1 MYRKGAYIVGRIAGL
16 LAVLLMGAVVAIQM
30 PYVQTRLSKIAL
42 NQLASIL
49 DGRIQYDELKVMTS
63 GVLVIRNLALVDNAP
78 YTEDIYER
86 GWAPDDTVFRARS
99 ITATFAIDGLLKGEG
114 IHLGRVTVED
124 GYMHLISEPVA
135 PGNNLTRILKLT
147 PPEEPVEPAA
157 NLFDIKKVRI
167 KNFRFRLTSFLE
179 SKVSKRYDAPHID
192 FEDLD
197 VTADITAH
205 NLKMAGG
212 VMSGVCDK
220 LTAREKS
227 GFTVQDLTGSAEV
240 GQGKVLI
247 EDLHLCD
254 LWSDIQFRTLLMSFK
269 GPEAF
274 ADFLNAVKLDGD
286 IQRSRIAMQT
296 ISYFS
301 GGSFEGSPLV
311 FNVQRGRPQGY
322 VSHFQVNK
330 MTFTEQHSNVSAIIE
345 GSTSGLPDVMQ
356 FALNLQVKDLVAT
369 TDGIS
374 RIITGF
380 APTAKLNLGQ
390 LAHNLPLTLQVK
402 TEGLLNE
409 LGFSGEME
417 TPDGA
422 AGFTGNIRY
431 ILDSHRPIEL
441 TAALNTR
448 ELDLGR
454 VLGND
459 SFGPVS
465 LTTRAR
471 AVLKNGLPDADVDT
485 LQIDRIRAFGHDFQ
499 NINATASLQ
508 DGTVNAYLHSNDPAA
523 RLEFKA
529 LADLTDRPAGKRY
542 RVDGT
547 LTNLDL
553 TALGIENEKVSRVA
567 TGIHADL
574 VQKGDFFDGNARLP
588 GLRLTNASGT
598 YPLGDLTLQADTLGR
613 RQHFSLDAPFLE
625 ARYSGSHS
633 IPRFIQDFMAVS
645 LQRDLS
651 ALVQQEAPA
660 QASGDY
666 DVSLL
671 FHDTRNILDALL
683 PGVYIEDQTTLSVS
697 LDGKGKISGN
707 LQSKRLAKGQN
718 YLKDSQLEFDNL
730 NEALAL
736 HLLASE
742 LRAGSFAMSLPSIKA
757 SADDNIFS
765 VGVLYDS
772 FSGAGGSADISLQ
785 GRISRDEEG
794 QLVVQARPVDSYL
807 IAAGK
812 NWSFGESDILLHGKD
827 IFLDHFQISNGPQ
840 RLLLNGGLTHS
851 PQDTLTLQMD
861 RFDLALVDEFLPK
874 ALGIEGKMDGRA
886 YLSSDVGETLGML
899 MDFSID
905 TLKLGGVNAGSISL
919 SSAWKDDGKEL
930 GLLLLD
936 KLEGRNALDVRG
948 TYAPLTKQLDLHA
961 TLDDLPVNVAAPF
974 LKQIFTEMGGG
985 ISGSLS
991 LRGPT
996 DNLTPTSDLNLNDT
1010 RLRLST
1016 TGVSYTIQGPLRIDG
1031 EGCYFDDLQV
1041 RDDSDGTGSLQ
1052 GSISFNHLRDFRL
1065 NSRLA
1070 FTNLKI
1076 VDAVPRTGQAFYG
1089 LARASG
1095 SATVSGPFNALLV
1108 DANVSTVGDGDV
1120 HIPLSGKLAAPSSNL
1135 LTFTEPVRELDA
1147 YETMMA
1153 SLQQEQTATSDLRIR
1168 GRVALHPGLKAFV
1181 EIDKNA
1187 GNTATFSGSGNI
1199 SLNLRPSKAVFELNG
1214 DYNINE
1220 GNYQFVVPGVL
1231 SKGFSIQQG
1240 SSVQFG
1246 GDIMNTVLNLSALYS
1261 LRTSLDPLTGI
1272 ESSTRRL
1279 VECGINIS
1287 DRLRSPKLDLSIN
1300 IPDLDPSTRS
1310 QIESTLSTVDKVQR
1324 QFISLLLLGSFLP
1337 NENSGI
1343 FNQSNLLLTNV
1354 TEMASNQINS
1364 ILQRMEIPIDVGF
1377 GYQQL
1382 GSGRNFFDISV
1393 STQLFDDRVILSGN
1407 FGNRR
1412 YSTGSTR
1419 GDFTGNLDLSVK
1431 LDNEGKFRFNV
1442 FSHAADEFSS
1452 YLDYSQRNGIGVS
1465 YQREYLTFSEFINS
1479 IFLSRKKWEAMKQEL
1494 LEQEI
1499 KQEVIEI
1506 KNETG
1511 ETLPYPDPPRRNP
1524 ADRNAPRVRR

>member
-1 MYRKGAYIVGRIAGL
+1 MYRKGGYIVGRIAGL
-16 LAVLLMGAVVAIQM
+16 LAVLLMAAVVAIQM
-30 PYVQTRLSKIAL
+30 PIVQTRLSKLAL
-42 NQLASIL
+42 NRLASIL

-63 GVLVIRNLALVDNAP
+63 GVLVIRNLSLVDNDP

-114 IHLGRVTVED
+114 LHLGRVTVED

-147 PPEEPVEPAA
+147 PQDPVEPLP
-157 NLFDIKKVRI
+157 NLFDIKKVRV

-179 SKVSKRYDAPHID
+179 SKVPHRYDAPHID

-212 VMSGVCDK
+212 VMSGFCDK

-227 GFTVQDLTGSAEV
+227 GFSVQELTGSAEV
-240 GQGKVLI
+240 GQGKALI
-247 EDLHLCD
+247 EDLHLRD
-254 LWSDIQFRTLLMSFK
+254 QWSDVSFRTLLMTFD
-269 GPEAF
+269 GPQSF

-286 IQRSRIAMQT
+286 IQRSRVAMQT

-301 GGSFEGSPLV
+301 GGAFEGSPLV
-311 FNVQRGRPQGY
+311 FNIQRGRPQGF
-322 VSHFQVNK
+322 VSNFQVNK
-330 MTFTEQHSNVSAIIE
+330 LTFTEQDSNVSAIID
-345 GSTSGLPDVMQ
+345 GTVSGLPDVMQ
-356 FALNLQVKDLVAT
+356 FALNLQVKDLVT
-369 TDGIS
+369 TTEGIS
-374 RIITGF
+374 RIVNGF
-380 APTAKLNLGQ
+380 APTAKLNLSQ
-390 LAHNLPLTLQVK
+390 LAHNLPLTLQVR

-417 TPDGA
+417 TPDGSA
-422 AGFTGNIRY
+422 DFTGEIRY
-431 ILDSHRPIEL
+431 VLEPQRPIEL

-454 VLGND
+454 VLGNN

-465 LTTRAR
+465 LSTRAR
-471 AVLKNGLPDADVDT
+471 AVLRNGLPDADVDT
-485 LQIDRIRAFGHDFQ
+485 LRIDRIHAFGRDFQ
-499 NINATASLQ
+499 HINATANLQ
-508 DGTVNAYLHSNDPAA
+508 GGTVNAYLRSDDPAA
-523 RLEFKA
+523 RLELNA
-529 LADLTDRPAGKRY
+529 LADLTERAEGKRY

-547 LTNLDL
+547 LSDLDL
-553 TALGIENEKVSRVA
+553 TAIGFENEKVSRIA

-574 VQKGDFFDGNARLP
+574 VQNGEFFDGNARLP

-598 YPLGDLTLQADTLGR
+598 YPLGDLNIQADTLDGM
-613 RQHFSLDAPFLE
+613 QHISLDAPFLE
-625 ARYSGSHS
+625 ARYSGSHA
-633 IPRFIQDFMAVS
+633 IPRFVQDLQAVS
-645 LQRDLS
+645 VQRDLS
-651 ALVQQEAPA
+651 ALVQREAPA
-660 QASGDY
+660 QATGKY
-666 DVSLL
+666 DLSLL
-671 FHDTRNILDALL
+671 FHDTRNILAILL
-683 PGVYIEDQTTLSVS
+683 PGAYIEDLTALSVS
-697 LDGKGKISGN
+697 LDGNGKISGN
-707 LQSKRLAKGQN
+707 LQSKRIAMGQN
-718 YLKDSQLEFDNL
+718 YLKDAQLEFDNL

-742 LRAGSFAMSLPSIKA
+742 LRAGSFAMSLPTIKA
-757 SADDNIFS
+757 SADDNDFA

-772 FSGAGGSADISLQ
+772 FSGAGGSADISLL

-807 IAAGK
+807 MAAGK

-827 IFLDHFQISNGPQ
+827 LFLNHFQISNGPQ
-840 RLLLNGGLTHS
+840 RLLLDGGLS
-851 PQDTLTLQMD
+851 QSAKDTLTLQMD
-861 RFDLALVDEFLPK
+861 RFDLALVDDFLPK

-886 YLSSDVGETLGML
+886 YLTADVGETLGML

-905 TLKLGGVNAGSISL
+905 TLKLGGVNAGSIVL

-930 GLLLLD
+930 GLLLQD
-936 KLEGRNALDVRG
+936 RLEGRNALDVHG
-948 TYAPLTKQLDLHA
+948 TYAPRTKQLDLHA
-961 TLDDLPVNVAAPF
+961 TLDNLPVNVAAPF
-974 LKQIFTEMGGG
+974 LKQVFTEMDGG

-991 LRGPT
+991 LQGPT
-996 DNLTPTSDLNLNDT
+996 DDLTPTSDLHLDDT
-1010 RLRLST
+1010 RLRIAA

-1031 EGCYFDDLQV
+1031 EGCYFDALQV
-1041 RDDSDGTGSLQ
+1041 RDDSEGTGTLQ
-1052 GSISFNHLRDFRL
+1052 GTLNFNHLRDFRL
-1065 NSRLA
+1065 NSHLN

-1076 VDAVPRTGQAFYG
+1076 VDAVLRTGQAFYG

-1095 SATVSGPFNALLV
+1095 SATVSGPFNALLI

-1120 HIPLSGKLAAPSSNL
+1120 HIPLSGKLASASSNL

-1153 SLQQEQTATSDLRIR
+1153 SLQQGQAASSDIRIR

-1187 GNTATFSGSGNI
+1187 GNTATFSGAGNI
-1199 SLNLRPSKAVFELNG
+1199 SLNIRPSKAILELNG

-1231 SKGFSIQQG
+1231 SKGFSIQRG

-1246 GDIMNTVLNLSALYS
+1246 GDIMNTVLNVAAQYN
-1261 LRTSLDPLTGI
+1261 LRTSLEPITGM
-1272 ESSTRRL
+1272 ESSSRRL
-1279 VECGINIS
+1279 VECGINVT
-1287 DRLRSPKLDLSIN
+1287 DRLRSPKVDLSIN
-1300 IPDLDPSTRS
+1300 VPDLDPSTRS
-1310 QIESTLSTVDKVQR
+1310 QVESALSTADKVQK
-1324 QFISLLLLGSFLP
+1324 QFVSLLLLGTFLP
-1337 NENSGI
+1337 NESSGI
-1343 FNQSNLLLTNV
+1343 FNQSNLLLSNM
-1354 TEMASNQINS
+1354 TEMASNQING

-1377 GYQQL
+1377 GYQQM
-1382 GSGRNFFDISV
+1382 GSGRNLFDISL
-1393 STQLFDDRVILSGN
+1393 STQLFDNRVLLSGN

-1431 LDNEGKFRFNV
+1431 LDTEGKFRFNV
-1442 FSHAADEFSS
+1442 FSHSADEFTS
-1452 YLDYSQRNGIGVS
+1452 YLDYSQRNGLGVS
-1465 YQREYLTFSEFINS
+1465 YQREYSTFSELCRSFFIS
-1479 IFLSRKKWEAMKQEL
+1479 TEKWEAMRQEL
-1494 LEQEI
+1494 LEKEI
-1499 KQEVIEI
+1499 EQEVIEI
-1506 KNETG
+1506 KNEPG

-1524 ADRNAPRVRR
+1524 ADRNAPRVRP